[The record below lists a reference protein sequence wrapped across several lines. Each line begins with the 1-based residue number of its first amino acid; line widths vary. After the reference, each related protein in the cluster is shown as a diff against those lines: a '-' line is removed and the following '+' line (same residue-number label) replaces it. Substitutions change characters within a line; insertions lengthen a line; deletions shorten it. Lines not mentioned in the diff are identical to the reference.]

1 MAHRRTWL
9 VLILMVAALL
19 RLVALDE
26 IPPGLTHDE
35 ADHGLD
41 AWGVVNGIRPL
52 YFTVGYGREPLF
64 DYSTAGLMTFMG
76 SSYMAG
82 RLTAAFFSLLLVA
95 GTYAWIGRAFDKRTA
110 LLAAAGVAFSFW
122 SVMAGRQAL
131 RSVTFPALFAM
142 AI

>member
-41 AWGVVNGIRPL
+41 AWGVVNGIRPRYL
-52 YFTVGYGREPLF
+52 TVG
-64 DYSTAGLMTFMG
+64 
-76 SSYMAG
+76 
-82 RLTAAFFSLLLVA
+82 
-95 GTYAWIGRAFDKRTA
+95 
-110 LLAAAGVAFSFW
+110 
-122 SVMAGRQAL
+122 
-131 RSVTFPALFAM
+131 
-142 AI
+142 